1 MVGILCIFFV
11 VLMQLDQTKELFSFF
26 SLSFFAPKTGSPH
39 SMKKLPAGA
48 TFLCCGVQIWGSRGV

>member
-39 SMKKLPAGA
+39 SMKKLP
-48 TFLCCGVQIWGSRGV
+48 